1 MRRRTKLLII
11 LSFAILLT
19 LGRFV
24 WYHFQTP
31 AIQPT
36 AAEGQL
42 DARKIDFSTS
52 HSIEL
57 NGDWKITDA
66 GASGTYGQLPAYMES
81 RAIGAYE
88 LAIQTGDSAAQYALS
103 IRALYADVTVFAN
116 DKLVYQTPN
125 FHQGPATPIAITDL
139 EADKD
144 GYIRLHVRFH
154 AFHGND
160 HAKAM
165 IDTKFGSSKQIQ
177 KETFLA
183 AGVQFFVGAI
193 LFIHAVYAFVLYL
206 MRPKKIGTLYFSIA
220 VLLTGIAVVASD
232 YNAFGYVINLSHNW
246 HVRIV
251 YFSYIGLSFFFLLFA
266 VVTFTNAANKW
277 PFRILS
283 LLYAAYL
290 VYILSAPIDLVR
302 YVLGIGISLV
312 IAFSIVCW
320 ILLRTVITTGE
331 RALPLFLAGAAAVSH
346 VAWSVFV
353 ANLPFIDNALQA
365 AIKSGFYPFDIT
377 VAFVCFCSF
386 WFIRFF
392 QTETENERYIEQLEL
407 EQKRKDQ
414 FLANTSHELR
424 TPLHGMMNMAQSVID
439 QESKLNKQS
448 KYKLQLIQTISRK
461 MSYLLNDLIDVTQM
475 KQNQL
480 RLVPAAMQ
488 IEPLLIGTVDMLRF
502 MAEEKH
508 VEIHV
513 DMPESLPC
521 VYADEHRVTQIVT
534 NMLHNAL
541 KFTPE
546 GSIRLVVSADE
557 KQLYVKVIDTGIG
570 IDKHKQARIFI
581 PYEKGDNVISESEGI
596 GLGLGIS
603 KQLAEM
609 HGGTLTVESELN
621 KGSVFTLSLPLAADQ
636 TVSSTSSRTA
646 YEEAASAAAERIEPD
661 LARTAGRRIL
671 AIDDDAVNLMVLK
684 QALEPNGYHIHTVS
698 SPTAFLECLT
708 KEQYDLLIIDVMMPK
723 MSGFRLTEIVRQTY
737 SLTELPILLLTAR
750 SQATDAYAGFRA
762 GANEYV
768 TKPIDMLELK
778 TRINSLLE
786 LKGSIEDRLR
796 MEAAWLQAQIHP
808 HFLFNTLNTIASLST
823 IDTDRMLRLIQEF
836 GNYLQSSF
844 NGKNISSC
852 IPLEEELDLVRSYLY
867 IQQERFGR
875 RLQVKWHIDRHVQ
888 FRIPPLTLQ
897 PLVENAVIHGLQTK
911 EDGGTIFIE
920 IFKENSTAVIFIKD
934 DGVGIPSAKLQ
945 HLSVASE
952 QKDSIGLLNTHT
964 RLQKMNGAG
973 LLVCSEE
980 GAGTTI
986 QIRLPIPRKNNEDQQ
1001 P

>member
-1 MRRRTKLLII
+1 MRGRTKLLLI
-11 LSFAILLT
+11 LAFAVLLT

-36 AAEGQL
+36 AVDGQL
-42 DARKIDFSTS
+42 DVREIDLANS

-57 NGDWKITDA
+57 NGDWMFTDA
-66 GASGTYGQLPAYMES
+66 ETPDAYGPLPAYMTHD
-81 RAIGAYE
+81 AIGAYE
-88 LAIQTGDSAAQYALS
+88 LDIHTGDSAAQYALS
-103 IRALYADVTVFAN
+103 MRALYADVTVFAN
-116 DKLVYQTPN
+116 DKLVYQTPD
-125 FHQGPATPIAITDL
+125 FHQGPATPIAISNL
-139 EADKD
+139 KAARD

-160 HAKAM
+160 HARAL
-165 IDTKFGSSKQIQ
+165 IETRFGSSKQIQ
-177 KETFLA
+177 QETFLA

-206 MRPKKIGTLYFSIA
+206 MRPKKIGTFYFSIA
-220 VLLTGIAVVASD
+220 VLLTGIAVVTSD
-232 YNAFGYVINLSHNW
+232 YNAFGYIINLSHNW

-277 PFRILS
+277 FFRVLS

-290 VYILSAPIDLVR
+290 VYILLAPIDYVR
-302 YVLGIGISLV
+302 YVLGIGISLM

-320 ILLRTVITTGE
+320 ILFRTVITTGE

-346 VAWSVFV
+346 VVWTVLV
-353 ANLPFIDNALQA
+353 GNLPFIDDALQA

-377 VAFVCFCSF
+377 VAFICFCSF

-392 QTETENERYIEQLEL
+392 QTETENKRYIEQLET

-424 TPLHGMMNMAQSVID
+424 TPLHGMMNMAQSVIE
-439 QESKLNKQS
+439 QESKLNNQS

-475 KQNQL
+475 KQNRL
-480 RLVPAAMQ
+480 RLEPAAMQ

-508 VEIHV
+508 VDIHV

-557 KQLYVKVIDTGIG
+557 TQLYVKVIDTGIG
-570 IDKHKQARIFI
+570 IDAHTQERIFL
-581 PYEKGDNVISESEGI
+581 PYEKGDNTISESEGI

-609 HGGTLTVESELN
+609 HGGTLTVESEIN
-621 KGSVFTLSLPLAADQ
+621 KGSVFTLSLPLAVDQ
-636 TVSSTSSRTA
+636 YVRSTSKTPA
-646 YEEAASAAAERIEPD
+646 YTEVASTLAERIETD
-661 LARTAGRRIL
+661 LATTSGRRIL
-671 AIDDDAVNLMVLK
+671 AIDDDAVNLVVLR
-684 QALEPNGYHIHTVS
+684 QALEPDGYHIHTVS
-698 SPTAFLECLT
+698 TPTAFLECLT
-708 KEQYDLLIIDVMMPK
+708 KEQYDLLVIDVMMPE

-737 SLTELPILLLTAR
+737 SLTELPVLLLTAR

-768 TKPIDMLELK
+768 SKPIDMLELK
-778 TRINSLLE
+778 TRINSMLE
-786 LKGSIEDRLR
+786 LKSSIEDRLR

-808 HFLFNTLNTIASLST
+808 HFLFNTLNTIASLSA
-823 IDTDRMLRLIQEF
+823 IDTDRMMRLLQEF

-888 FRIPPLTLQ
+888 LRIPPLTLQ
-897 PLVENAVIHGLQTK
+897 PLVENAVLHGLQAK
-911 EDGGTIFIE
+911 EDGGTIIIE
-920 IFKENSTAVIFIKD
+920 VYKEDATAVIFIKD
-934 DGVGIPSAKLQ
+934 NGVGIPSAKLQ
-945 HLSVASE
+945 DLSVFCE
-952 QKDSIGLLNTHT
+952 HKDSIGLLNTHT
-964 RLQKMNGAG
+964 RLQKINGSG

-980 GAGTTI
+980 GVGTTI
-986 QIRLPIPRKNNEDQQ
+986 QIRLPLPNKNAEDQQ

>member
-1 MRRRTKLLII
+1 MRGRTKLLLI
-11 LSFAILLT
+11 LAFAILLT

-36 AAEGQL
+36 AADGQL
-42 DARKIDFSTS
+42 DAQEIDFSSS

-57 NGDWKITDA
+57 SGDWKMTDA
-66 GASGTYGQLPAYMES
+66 ADSGTSAQLPAYMEAD
-81 RAIGAYE
+81 AIGAYE
-88 LAIQTGDSAAQYALS
+88 LDIHTGDSTAQYALS
-103 IRALYADVTVFAN
+103 LRALYADVTVFAN
-116 DKLVYQTPN
+116 DKLVYRTPD
-125 FHQGPATPIAITDL
+125 FHQGPGTPIAITNL
-139 EADKD
+139 KTDKD

-165 IDTKFGSSKQIQ
+165 IETKFGSSKQIQ
-177 KETFLA
+177 QETFLA

-193 LFIHAVYAFVLYL
+193 LFIHAVYAFVLYV
-206 MRPKKIGTLYFSIA
+206 MRPKKIGTFYFSIA
-220 VLLTGIAVVASD
+220 VLLTSIAVVTSD
-232 YNAFGYVINLSHNW
+232 YNALGYVINLSYDW

-251 YFSYIGLSFFFLLFA
+251 YFSYVGLSFFFLLFA

-277 PFRILS
+277 PFRFLS
-283 LLYAAYL
+283 LLFAAYL
-290 VYILSAPIDLVR
+290 IYLLLAPIDFVR
-302 YVLGIGISLV
+302 YVLGIGISLM

-320 ILLRTVITTGE
+320 ILFRTVITTGE

-346 VAWSVFV
+346 VAWTVLIG
-353 ANLPFIDNALQA
+353 NLPFIDKALQA

-414 FLANTSHELR
+414 FLANTSHELH
-424 TPLHGMMNMAQSVID
+424 TPLHGMMNMAQSVIE
-439 QESKLNKQS
+439 QESKLNNQS

-475 KQNQL
+475 KQNRL
-480 RLVPAAMQ
+480 RLEPAAMQ

-508 VEIHV
+508 VDIHV
-513 DMPESLPC
+513 DMPDSLPC

-541 KFTPE
+541 KFTHE
-546 GSIRLVVSADE
+546 GSIHLVVSADE
-557 KQLYVKVIDTGIG
+557 TQLYVKVIDTGIG
-570 IDKHKQARIFI
+570 IDEHTQARIFL
-581 PYEKGDNVISESEGI
+581 PYEKGDNTISESEGI

-609 HGGTLTVESELN
+609 HGGTLTVDSELA
-621 KGSVFTLSLPLAADQ
+621 KGSAFTLSLPLAADQ
-636 TVSSTSSRTA
+636 QVSSPPKTA
-646 YEEAASAAAERIEPD
+646 TYTEVASAVAEKIEPD
-661 LARTAGRRIL
+661 LATTSDRRIL

-684 QALEPNGYHIHTVS
+684 QTFESNGYHIHTVS
-698 SPTAFLECLT
+698 TATAFLKCLT
-708 KEQYDLLIIDVMMPK
+708 KERYDLLIIDVMMPK
-723 MSGFRLTEIVRQTY
+723 ISGFQLTEIVRQTY
-737 SLTELPILLLTAR
+737 SLSELPILLLTAR
-750 SQATDAYAGFRA
+750 SQVTDVYAGFRA

-768 TKPIDMLELK
+768 MKPIDIVELKTRVNSMLELK
-778 TRINSLLE
+778 E
-786 LKGSIEDRLR
+786 SIEERLR

-823 IDTDRMLRLIQEF
+823 IDTDRMMRLLQEF

-852 IPLEEELDLVRSYLY
+852 IPIEEELDLVRSYLY

-897 PLVENAVIHGLQTK
+897 PLVENAVLHGLQSK

-920 IFKENSTAVIFIKD
+920 ILKEESTAVIFIKD
-934 DGVGIPSAKLQ
+934 DGIGIPVAKLQ
-945 HLSVASE
+945 NLSVSSE

-964 RLQKMNGAG
+964 RLQKINGSG

-986 QIRLPIPRKNNEDQQ
+986 QIRLPLTERNEEDNNQ
-1001 P
+1001 